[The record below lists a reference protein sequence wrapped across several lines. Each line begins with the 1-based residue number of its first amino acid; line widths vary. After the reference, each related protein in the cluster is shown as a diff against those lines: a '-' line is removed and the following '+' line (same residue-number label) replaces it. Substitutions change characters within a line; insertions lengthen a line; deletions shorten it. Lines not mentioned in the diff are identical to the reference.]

1 MPSLS
6 CWVQTGV
13 IDASAALVSRHDRPA
28 IEPESSIKKM
38 VSKFDKKAYLL
49 SVDFAAE
56 AVGGVYAGGASEWA
70 DRTANGF
77 ATVAGFAGL
86 LVGALDAAK
95 GDDDGNGDGGGE
107 VPFVDVFDTV
117 LGVRLKREVLLD
129 LRRNRLKED
138 ILLEDESAHS
148 EDAGS
153 YMKGIEE

>member
-1 MPSLS
+1 M
-6 CWVQTGV
+6 QTGV

-28 IEPESSIKKM
+28 IEPESSIKNM

-70 DRTANGF
+70 EGTANGF

-95 GDDDGNGDGGGE
+95 GDDGSGEGGGE